1 MTMAREIS
9 KELKEAIERFNK
21 VLKKEQEGRKLEC
34 IPLEFASSKQSK
46 NGKR

>member
-1 MTMAREIS
+1 MAKEIN

-21 VLKKEQEGRKLEC
+21 VLKKEQEDRKLEC
-34 IPLEFASSKQSK
+34 VPLVFANTDKQSK